1 MDLACANLQ
10 HILSESKSTW
20 HCYCCY
26 VSEKLHFAQII
37 LTLWMPSRLEWR
49 RTDAS
54 VIGVSLALQY
64 GGHGRQTCRNCR
76 GSFASCRSGET

>member
-10 HILSESKSTW
+10 HIFSESKSTW
-20 HCYCCY
+20 HCYRCY

-54 VIGVSLALQY
+54 VIGFSLALQMLFSIED
-64 GGHGRQTCRNCR
+64 R
-76 GSFASCRSGET
+76 ETNL